1 MSDIEERLKNIE
13 RDIAWIV
20 SYLLKKDEPIQQPPY
35 VVDIDMQT
43 PRKVPEFEKVSVCS
57 LCGIEWKGVMG
68 YSCSNM
74 SCPMQVKASY
84 SQTISSGGNYQSYNQ
99 PTFDI
104 ESLDPDQRSW
114 YYDGFGVQRKKDWE

>member
-20 SYLLKKDEPIQQPPY
+20 SYLMEKDEPIQQ
-35 VVDIDMQT
+35 

-57 LCGIEWKGVMG
+57 LCDMEWKGTMS